1 MTTETKLISIS
12 VLVNSVP
19 QKLWEALTIPQWMVK
34 WMAEPG
40 MELEIN
46 TDWKVGSPIIIKGF
60 HHVKFENRGVVLAFE
75 PERKL
80 SYTHLSSVSP
90 LPDKP
95 ENHVLLEFALVPNEN
110 RTRLTLALS
119 NFPDEII
126 RKHMELYWRAT
137 LELIREFVESK
148 S

>member
-1 MTTETKLISIS
+1 
-12 VLVNSVP
+12 
-19 QKLWEALTIPQWMVK
+19 
-34 WMAEPG
+34 
-40 MELEIN
+40 
-46 TDWKVGSPIIIKGF
+46 
-60 HHVKFENRGVVLAFE
+60 
-75 PERKL
+75 
-80 SYTHLSSVSP
+80 LSSVSR

-110 RTRLTLALS
+110 GTRLTLALS